1 MTESAK
7 KYNFF
12 YHFLFLSAYF
22 VCSPPPFVHL
32 LFWFFLCNFFFGLS
46 LFLRVCLSLLLVSTV
61 VFLSLLF
68 HPSSSCAISSIVFA
82 FFSVFFFFYM
92 CLSLYQYF
100 SLYYA
105 LSFLIFPFIF
115 LCFFRFSIYTTV
127 YLLLLYFVASSCTG
141 LFSLSSLVSFSPNKF
156 IRNKLWIAK
165 KYYHRSQYPSQGV
178 SCW

>member
-22 VCSPPPFVHL
+22 VCSPPPFRPSP
-32 LFWFFLCNFFFGLS
+32 FLILSLQFFFRSFSLPSCLS
-46 LFLRVCLSLLLVSTV
+46 LFITCFYRCVSLPPVSS
-61 VFLSLLF
+61 FLFLCHLF
-68 HPSSSCAISSIVFA
+68 YCIRFLFCIL
-82 FFSVFFFFYM
+82 FFYM